1 MEIDIEAF
9 YKKFGPMV
17 YRRCRYLLGNEDAAV
32 DAMQDTFVR
41 IMRGKD
47 RLDSRAPSSLLYT
60 TATNLCLNIIRD
72 RKRRGEQPWEDWF
85 DRDPAGEDWEKRV
98 MNDHFLDRLFGEME
112 ESTRDMAFLHYV
124 DGFTLEETAE
134 QTGLSVSGVRKRL
147 RRLREKGLALKE
159 A

>member
-1 MEIDIEAF
+1 LKIDVEGF
-9 YKKFGPMV
+9 YKKFAPMV
-17 YRRCRYLLGNEDAAV
+17 YRRCRYILGDEDLAV

-41 IMRGKD
+41 ILRRKD
-47 RLDSRAPSSLLYT
+47 RLDLRAPSSLLYT
-60 TATNLCLNIIRD
+60 TATNLCLNMIRD
-72 RKRRGEQPWEDWF
+72 RKRRGELPWEEWF
-85 DRDPAGEDWEKRV
+85 DRDPSGEDWEKKV

-134 QTGLSVSGVRKRL
+134 QTGFSVSGVRKRL
-147 RRLREKGLALKE
+147 RKLREKGLVLKE